1 VDVVGTAA
9 RSEDEL
15 GPQARDAVEA
25 ADRRLSES
33 IAAYELV
40 TGPGQGLG
48 ASVPVHESDQLSR
61 AQAAVETAE
70 REVWRLR
77 EELLGWS
84 RPACAPGAALLADWF
99 SEDDAVYDDI
109 APGPTR

>member
-1 VDVVGTAA
+1 MSLEA
-9 RSEDEL
+9 RKALES
-15 GPQARDAVEA
+15 
-25 ADRRLSES
+25 ADRRLFEC

-40 TGPGQGLG
+40 TAPGQGQ
-48 ASVPVHESDQLSR
+48 ATSVPRHESDQIAR

-70 REVWRLR
+70 GEAWRLR

-84 RPACAPGAALLADWF
+84 KPGWVPGAAFLADWF

-109 APGPTR
+109 APAQTR